1 MMVNIDSWLN
11 GKYYCGQ
18 LKWFALIVAVGGN
31 YHSDGR
37 GGKLKGR
44 QNWLLMPALL
54 SPFQL

>member
-37 GGKLKGR
+37 RKARGGKIGY
-44 QNWLLMPALL
+44 
-54 SPFQL
+54 